1 MTKQLTV
8 VVVEP
13 STSRVSCLSFSSW
26 REVVSMN
33 RCVQPHELVQPRSAG
48 VEVGTSDASG
58 PLSVAA
64 SSGRNKA
71 PDIRFSL

>member
-13 STSRVSCLSFSSW
+13 STSRVGCLSFSSW
-26 REVVSMN
+26 GEVVSMN

-48 VEVGTSDASG
+48 VEVGTSDASD
-58 PLSVAA
+58 PLSVVI
-64 SSGRNKA
+64 G
-71 PDIRFSL
+71 IRSQT